1 MNGAALAA
9 GALAVALGAYGAV
22 TITGGLGSGP
32 VGVAEARVA
41 DLETGATL
49 YAQNCASCHGAD
61 LEGEP
66 DWQSAGPDGV
76 FPAPPHDET
85 GHTWHHGDGLL
96 FEITK
101 LGGAGALEAR
111 GITGTPSGMPAFEGI
126 LTDDEIRDVLAY
138 IRSTWPER
146 IQEMQAARTQ
156 AEQMQ
161 EG

>member
-1 MNGAALAA
+1 MRGAAIAVGVLATALAA
-9 GALAVALGAYGAV
+9 AGTAMIAGAIGASGASAEGRVPDLARGA
-22 TITGGLGSGP
+22 S
-32 VGVAEARVA
+32 
-41 DLETGATL
+41 L
-49 YAQNCASCHGAD
+49 YAQNCASCHGAE

-66 DWQSAGPDGV
+66 DWRSPGPDGV

-101 LGGAGALEAR
+101 LGGAGVLKAR
-111 GITGTPSGMPAFEGI
+111 GITETPSGMPAFEDV
-126 LTDDEIRDVLAY
+126 LTDDEIRDVLAF

-146 IQEMQAARTQ
+146 IQEMQAVRTQ